1 MRHSRRLFLALTV
14 LLLASVPVMYAQGYE
29 TPPKEL
35 ADLILAP
42 ATPSISFNS
51 VKDRF
56 LIVHRDNIPT
66 IADLA
71 QEELRLAG

>member
-1 MRHSRRLFLALTV
+1 
-14 LLLASVPVMYAQGYE
+14 MYAQGYE

-71 QEELRLAG
+71 QEELRLAGTRVLASTNGPKNNNKIVG